1 MMMPSI
7 NVIPSMKLRKRGEK
21 GEQLVTKLLLDS
33 KYVYAQLDLH
43 CEKFCFAAEL
53 SIANLFCQYD

>member
-1 MMMPSI
+1 
-7 NVIPSMKLRKRGEK
+7 MKLRKRGEK

-33 KYVYAQLDLH
+33 KYVYAQSDLH